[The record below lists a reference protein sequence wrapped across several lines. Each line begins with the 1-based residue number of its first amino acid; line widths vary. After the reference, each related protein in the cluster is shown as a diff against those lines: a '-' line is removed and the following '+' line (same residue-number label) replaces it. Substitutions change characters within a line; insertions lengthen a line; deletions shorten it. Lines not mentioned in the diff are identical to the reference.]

1 MLFII
6 NMISTPMFSGLH
18 IGASPCYFSRRG
30 RSFAAGP
37 NRSRGG
43 LMKDRTARFLA
54 ILTLVFVLAA
64 LGAAQ
69 TAPQPPPELYLMAD
83 IRVEVAKALEYETGL
98 KDLIARLDKQGFP
111 IRFDVYST
119 DDSRY
124 YIIYG
129 VEDFAGIDRWR
140 SAWREFEAR
149 TGPAEFLALRRR
161 MASAELERSFRF
173 WYFRTD
179 ISYLPAKER
188 LKPEEIGYYTWDYVW
203 LVPGAEAEFEAINKE
218 WIALSESSGVRD
230 PFLTYA
236 GELGADGPVYCWFEY
251 GKSAADHSAAEERF
265 WKALGEAGADLSRRT
280 RALIRRLE
288 SKTGRYRPD
297 LSYAPR
303 R

>member
-1 MLFII
+1 
-6 NMISTPMFSGLH
+6 
-18 IGASPCYFSRRG
+18 
-30 RSFAAGP
+30 
-37 NRSRGG
+37 
-43 LMKDRTARFLA
+43 MKDRTAR
-54 ILTLVFVLAA
+54 ILVIVTLVIVLTAP
-64 LGAAQ
+64 GAAQ
-69 TAPQPPPELYLMAD
+69 TAPPPPPELYLMAD
-83 IRVEVAKALEYETGL
+83 IRVEVARAQDYEMCL
-98 KDLIARLDKQGFP
+98 KDLIARLDQQGFP
-111 IRFDVYST
+111 VRFDAYST

-129 VEDFAGIDRWR
+129 VESFAGVDRWR
-140 SAWREFEAR
+140 SAWRDFEAR

-161 MASAELERSFRF
+161 MASSELERSYMF

-179 ISYLPAKER
+179 ISYLPPKER
-188 LKPEEIGYYTWDYVW
+188 LKPEEIGYYTWDFVW

-218 WIALSESSGVRD
+218 WIALSESRGARD

-236 GELGADGPVYCWFEY
+236 GELGTDGPVYCWFEY
-251 GKSAADHSAAEERF
+251 GKSAADYSAAEERF

-280 RALIRRLE
+280 RALIRKLE